1 MLQYWLSRGCHYL
14 LESSNWPETRDRPS
28 LPSQKQMSESVKYLN
43 LIRIL
48 KYYFLLC
55 RLNRAHEAMVDAETA
70 KSYNNSCSAI
80 IAKAEALY
88 NMGQFEMAL
97 GR

>member
-1 MLQYWLSRGCHYL
+1 
-14 LESSNWPETRDRPS
+14 
-28 LPSQKQMSESVKYLN
+28 MSESVKYLN
-43 LIRIL
+43 IKRIHQHYSLLI
-48 KYYFLLC
+48 LC
-55 RLNRAHEAMVDAETA
+55 RLNRAHEAMEDAETA

>member
-1 MLQYWLSRGCHYL
+1 M
-14 LESSNWPETRDRPS
+14 
-28 LPSQKQMSESVKYLN
+28 K
-43 LIRIL
+43 RIL
-48 KYYFLLC
+48 HFYNLLC

>member
-1 MLQYWLSRGCHYL
+1 M
-14 LESSNWPETRDRPS
+14 
-28 LPSQKQMSESVKYLN
+28 
-43 LIRIL
+43 
-48 KYYFLLC
+48 
-55 RLNRAHEAMVDAETA
+55 DAETA

-97 GR
+97 GT

>member
-1 MLQYWLSRGCHYL
+1 
-14 LESSNWPETRDRPS
+14 
-28 LPSQKQMSESVKYLN
+28 MSESVKYLN
-43 LIRIL
+43 IKSIYKHYSLI
-48 KYYFLLC
+48 Y

-97 GR
+97 GT

>member
-1 MLQYWLSRGCHYL
+1 M
-14 LESSNWPETRDRPS
+14 
-28 LPSQKQMSESVKYLN
+28 SQSVKYLN
-43 LIRIL
+43 LERVL
-48 KYYFLLC
+48 HYFNLLC

>member
-1 MLQYWLSRGCHYL
+1 M
-14 LESSNWPETRDRPS
+14 
-28 LPSQKQMSESVKYLN
+28 
-43 LIRIL
+43 
-48 KYYFLLC
+48 
-55 RLNRAHEAMVDAETA
+55 DAETA

-97 GR
+97 GTQYSIEQQSVVP

>member
-1 MLQYWLSRGCHYL
+1 
-14 LESSNWPETRDRPS
+14 
-28 LPSQKQMSESVKYLN
+28 MSESVKYLN
-43 LIRIL
+43 IKRIHQH
-48 KYYFLLC
+48 FSLLC

>member
-1 MLQYWLSRGCHYL
+1 
-14 LESSNWPETRDRPS
+14 
-28 LPSQKQMSESVKYLN
+28 MSESVKYLN
-43 LIRIL
+43 IKRIL
-48 KYYFLLC
+48 HFYNLLY